1 MINMTRE
8 YNKTICKRFAH
19 NSHAANYLSVVSK
32 EKTMFHASNGLKLMD
47 PEEIEEDEI
56 EETEDFED
64 DFEEDNDFWD
74 DSEFDDDEESE
85 EDELP
90 DEEEDI

>member
-1 MINMTRE
+1 MTRE
-8 YNKTICKRFAH
+8 YNKTICKRFAY

-47 PEEIEEDEI
+47 PEEIEED
-56 EETEDFED
+56 D
-64 DFEEDNDFWD
+64 DLEEEDLDWD
-74 DSEFDDDEESE
+74 DDEENEEWDDEESE

-90 DEEEDI
+90 DDEEDI